1 MFFSDLYVSDFAFGI
16 CPLVFQVTILH
27 IKIKQNGISYFNIKV
42 REGRC
47 NKKVNIAKNS
57 SLEVF
62 KKEAINKTLN
72 MFSFWQSAG
81 SQRSIS
87 RERRAGWMFN
97 PVKFAGYSCFTFEI
111 IIHTVNS
118 PVVSVNKKSVQTL
131 SDTFEIMCW
140 HTYSLFPSFHFVP
153 AASKTGDV
161 CLVFGMCY
169 FREIVNVVVINV
181 WCGFG
186 ILSSLFLKWRTFDV
200 YGIRSRVAK
209 TGCELLLMGYQAV
222 VVVAGGS
229 GSRTIFTLWLLLV

>member
-1 MFFSDLYVSDFAFGI
+1 MVRTLSKYELIRQTMFMFFNFVFMLVVLIHQHILYIIIGFFFSDLYVSDFAFGI

-27 IKIKQNGISYFNIKV
+27 IKIKLNGISYFNIKV
-42 REGRC
+42 REERC

-118 PVVSVNKKSVQTL
+118 PVVSVNKKSIQTL
-131 SDTFEIMCW
+131 SDTFEIMC
-140 HTYSLFPSFHFVP
+140 
-153 AASKTGDV
+153 
-161 CLVFGMCY
+161 
-169 FREIVNVVVINV
+169 
-181 WCGFG
+181 
-186 ILSSLFLKWRTFDV
+186 
-200 YGIRSRVAK
+200 
-209 TGCELLLMGYQAV
+209 
-222 VVVAGGS
+222 
-229 GSRTIFTLWLLLV
+229 